1 MRGYGGEISV
11 GKATKAQYEFWK
23 DQDESAMIDHMTGYS
38 EELDI
43 PKDCELVNN
52 AEWYEGNIDHSSG
65 AEMTESTI
73 IEVMDEKGDTVW
85 ECEMDMGT
93 LEDQGLGVE
102 NVGYTRYD
110 KDHEYAWWFH
120 AFEKGQFF
128 YCKWT
133 VTEPFDPTCISI
145 QTYEVEGIECLS
157 SIAYKG
163 EELDG
168 VDGWDTTGKSFSG
181 EVYKVGGE

>member
-23 DQDESAMIDHMTGYS
+23 DQDESDMIDHMTGYS

-85 ECEMDMGT
+85 ECEMDMGI
-93 LEDQGLGVE
+93 LEDQGLSVE

-128 YCKWT
+128 YCQWT

-145 QTYEVEGIECLS
+145 QTYEVEGTECLS

-168 VDGWDTTGKSFSG
+168 ADGWDTTGKSFSG
-181 EVYKVGGE
+181 EVYKVGE